1 MTILTAAVV
10 LGVLIFVHELG
21 HFLVAKRSGVG
32 VLKFSLGFGPKL
44 IGIKRGETEYLLSA
58 FPLGGYVKMIGE
70 DPGDESAE
78 AADLERSFS
87 RKGVGTR
94 ARIILAGPAANLLLP
109 VAIFWG
115 IFTFAGQPYFLP
127 IVGTPE
133 KDSPAAQAGL
143 AAGDEVKALDGRPIA
158 RWDEIKAAVQAS
170 SGRALRLTLVRS
182 GQTVEMSVTPR
193 AMKTRD
199 VFGQE
204 IEAWDLGLHPLLSTR
219 IGQVLPGQVAQQAG
233 LQIRDRIVALDGT
246 PVAEWEQLAKAIHAS
261 PGRAVRL
268 TVERGG
274 QRFDVTVTPQPT
286 KQRTATGEEEIGLIG
301 IGPAPE
307 SQYRRLNPLA
317 ALTAGLKNT
326 VDLSVL
332 IVQGF
337 VKLVEGKISPKTIG
351 GPILIGQMAGEVAQR
366 GPVEL
371 LSFTALL
378 SINLAILNLLPI
390 PILDGGHLMFSLIEW
405 FRGKP
410 VSLRKREIAQQVG
423 LVLLVGLMIFAF
435 YNDISRL
442 VGWP

>member
-1 MTILTAAVV
+1 MTILTAVVV

>member
-1 MTILTAAVV
+1 MTILTAVVV

-58 FPLGGYVKMIGE
+58 FPLGGDVKMIGE

-78 AADLERSFS
+78 AADLKRSFS

-158 RWDEIKAAVQAS
+158 RWEEIKAAVQAS